1 MMTKRNRQKSYNVS
15 KMGWVFVTPFALL
28 FAIFWLGPII
38 TSMFYSLT
46 EWTGMSQPNFIGLN
60 NYRML
65 LSDERFL
72 VALKNTVFYVV
83 VYNAIV
89 LPLAVILALTLHS
102 PKIGKSSKFFRLM
115 YFLPVTMIMAV
126 VALVFDLVYAR
137 DIGLLD
143 SVLRFFGYVG
153 TTDLLYTKSTAMWAI
168 IILRVWRTL
177 GYYAVI
183 VLAGLQSIPSE
194 LYEAARVDGAS
205 NIRSTFSI
213 TLPLLRPVLLFLV
226 VLSSIWGFQL
236 FDEPW
241 ILLQGGPGDATLT
254 IVQYLYQNTF
264 LYNRLGYGAA
274 VAYILAI
281 LMFGVSLLQ
290 IRLMTD
296 RD

>member
-1 MMTKRNRQKSYNVS
+1 
-15 KMGWVFVTPFALL
+15 MGWVFVTPFALL

>member
-1 MMTKRNRQKSYNVS
+1 
-15 KMGWVFVTPFALL
+15 
-28 FAIFWLGPII
+28 
-38 TSMFYSLT
+38 
-46 EWTGMSQPNFIGLN
+46 MSQPNFIGLG

-72 VALKNTVFYVV
+72 VALKNTIFYVV
-83 VYNAIV
+83 IYNAIA

-126 VALVFDLVYAR
+126 VALVFDLIYAR

-143 SVLRFFGYVG
+143 SVLRLFGYMG
-153 TTDLLYTKSTAMWAI
+153 TTDILYTKSTAMWAI

-177 GYYAVI
+177 GYYSVI
-183 VLAGLQSIPSE
+183 VLAGLQSIPAE

-205 NIRSTFSI
+205 SFRSTFSI
-213 TLPLLRPVLLFLV
+213 TLPLLKPVLLFLV

-290 IRLMTD
+290 VRLMTD

>member
-1 MMTKRNRQKSYNVS
+1 MISKGNRQKSYSVS

-28 FAIFWLGPII
+28 FGIFWLGPIV

-46 EWTGMSQPNFIGLN
+46 EWTGMSQPNFVGLN

-65 LSDERFL
+65 LSDDRFL
-72 VALKNTVFYVV
+72 IALKNTIFYVV
-83 VYNAIV
+83 VYNALV

-102 PKIGKSSKFFRLM
+102 PRIGKSSKFFRLM

-143 SVLRFFGYVG
+143 SVLRFFGYTG
-153 TTDLLYTKSTAMWAI
+153 TTDLLYTKNTAMWAI
-168 IILRVWRTL
+168 IILRIWRTL
-177 GYYAVI
+177 GYYAMI
-183 VLAGLQSIPSE
+183 VLAGLQSIPGE

-205 NIRSTFSI
+205 NFRSAFSI

>member
-1 MMTKRNRQKSYNVS
+1 
-15 KMGWVFVTPFALL
+15 MGWVFVTPFALL
-28 FAIFWLGPII
+28 FIVFWLGPII

-46 EWTGMSQPNFIGLN
+46 EWTGMSQPSFIGLN
-60 NYRML
+60 NYRLL

-72 VALKNTVFYVV
+72 VALKNTLFYVV
-83 VYNAIV
+83 AYNAIV
-89 LPLAVILALTLHS
+89 LPLAVILAITLHS

-143 SVLRFFGYVG
+143 SVLRIFGYMG

-183 VLAGLQSIPSE
+183 VLAGLQGIPSE

-205 NIRSTFSI
+205 GFRSTFSI

-274 VAYILAI
+274 IAYILAI

-290 IRLMTD
+290 IRLMTE